1 MKKSEPMKKTHASAR
16 APTSWTKPGKGPT
29 KKHSDPMAKPAATHR
44 SDTGWSACRGAWTS
58 AWPITVNSI
67 VGRSPRRLTPFR

>member
-29 KKHSDPMAKPAATHR
+29 KKHSDPTAKPARDPPLRHR
-44 SDTGWSACRGAWTS
+44 VERV
-58 AWPITVNSI
+58 P
-67 VGRSPRRLTPFR
+67 GRVDQGVADH